1 MRNVLMLVL
10 VICTVSVS
18 RPTQAQQLL
27 EQYQALLS
35 EKDHFSSSG
44 QRLTSAAAVIRQD
57 RANFH
62 RFGLRDQAD
71 ENDRFFA
78 NIDNRSALEK
88 LIERGRA
95 EPGVISS
102 IVNGTPL
109 VRVEVWRGNAGPF
122 VVVTLVAPSSEE
134 PQATECVVA
143 DPTGTPLNV
152 RTVPNGQIIG
162 TLQNGVFVRVI
173 KESTDRNQK
182 PWGYV
187 ADQTGRPLGWVF
199 REFIVCASQGTKASP
214 PSGASPEQAPGAN
227 ETKIGTGFYVSD
239 DGYLITN
246 EHVVNSC
253 NKFSVIDLRK
263 KNFQPVLFGR
273 RNQTILRYSR

>member
-78 NIDNRSALEK
+78 NIDNRSALERM
-88 LIERGRA
+88 LERGR
-95 EPGVISS
+95 
-102 IVNGTPL
+102 
-109 VRVEVWRGNAGPF
+109 
-122 VVVTLVAPSSEE
+122 SE
-134 PQATECVVA
+134 
-143 DPTGTPLNV
+143 
-152 RTVPNGQIIG
+152 
-162 TLQNGVFVRVI
+162 
-173 KESTDRNQK
+173 
-182 PWGYV
+182 
-187 ADQTGRPLGWVF
+187 
-199 REFIVCASQGTKASP
+199 
-214 PSGASPEQAPGAN
+214 
-227 ETKIGTGFYVSD
+227 
-239 DGYLITN
+239 
-246 EHVVNSC
+246 
-253 NKFSVIDLRK
+253 
-263 KNFQPVLFGR
+263 PVLSE
-273 RNQTILRYSR
+273 NHSRAY